1 MYNLNDKV
9 VLVDLAELL
18 HNATY
23 EYDSD
28 LRPWYLDIWNSG
40 YGLRTYRFN
49 LKEANSELY
58 TKRYLTNELDNE
70 RNVHCLRP
78 VRIHSS
84 WEDDCSVFFHNKP
97 DENDWIISVLFNPNS
112 YKIKAENPDNDQ
124 VTPVVFINSLPIY
137 VYYTTDDRIREKLGH
152 RKYLKV
158 VRAQFSGDRGE
169 YSQAAFLDP
178 RGFGNS
184 GTYP

>member
-1 MYNLNDKV
+1 MYNLNDKG
-9 VLVDLAELL
+9 VLVELAELL

-28 LRPWYLDIWNSG
+28 LTPWYLDIWSSG

-78 VRIHSS
+78 VRT
-84 WEDDCSVFFHNKP
+84 F
-97 DENDWIISVLFNPNS
+97 
-112 YKIKAENPDNDQ
+112 
-124 VTPVVFINSLPIY
+124 
-137 VYYTTDDRIREKLGH
+137 
-152 RKYLKV
+152 
-158 VRAQFSGDRGE
+158 
-169 YSQAAFLDP
+169 
-178 RGFGNS
+178 
-184 GTYP
+184 